1 MDPKGVDT
9 DNTVVTATI
18 LMDSKKGSYATRYHE
33 LRLS

>member
-9 DNTVVTATI
+9 DNTVVTTTI
-18 LMDSKKGSYATRYHE
+18 LIDSKKGSYETRYYE